1 MMASGARIA
10 AVSYLNTIPFIYGI
24 QHEGNL
30 RADLLLAPPAGC
42 YENYIAGRADIALM
56 PSAMVPSLTST
67 NIITDYCIGSSGK
80 VRTVVLFSNVPIK
93 DVRRVFLDAHSRTS
107 VQLCGYL
114 AANLWHIQPEWYDL
128 KDYSQVAYAQRED
141 AFLLIGDKVFDH
153 EGLFNYA
160 YDLSEEW
167 NKATG
172 MPFAFAVWV
181 ARKGTS
187 YEHIDALQR
196 ALTFGVE
203 SVWEAIVENGFDQ
216 KPYNAYEY
224 LTQNIDFMFNAEK
237 HSALQKFWNAGL
249 KVEPRSNPG

>member
-1 MMASGARIA
+1 MVTNASIA

-42 YENYIAGRADIALM
+42 YENYVSGRADIALM

-80 VRTVVLFSNVPIK
+80 VRTVVLLSNVPINQ
-93 DVRRVFLDAHSRTS
+93 VRRIYLDAHSRTS

-114 AANLWHIQPEWYDL
+114 AANLWRIQPEWYNLD
-128 KDYSQVAYAQRED
+128 DYSQVAFAEKED

-153 EGLFNYA
+153 EGLFNYC

-172 MPFAFAVWV
+172 MPFAFAVFI
-181 ARKGTS
+181 A
-187 YEHIDALQR
+187 
-196 ALTFGVE
+196 
-203 SVWEAIVENGFDQ
+203 
-216 KPYNAYEY
+216 
-224 LTQNIDFMFNAEK
+224 
-237 HSALQKFWNAGL
+237 
-249 KVEPRSNPG
+249 RSNSSFLKNSPLRISFVILVRSWYTILPAPMLRCPTSLLPI